1 MRCTH
6 TILSHKSAIHRQIT
20 ILLTNFKYAKTWC
33 NIQKTQLRP
42 CFLFHSVFPWS
53 ITSVPSTACLQLQLK
68 NTQWTP
74 QSCAA
79 LSFCPTIVGF
89 SPCMWLLNSKY
100 SDSGLGLLHFYFLQ
114 MKWSMKCSPRGNH
127 LFGSIMVIV
136 FKVHLVR
143 NNITL

>member
-1 MRCTH
+1 MHCTH
-6 TILSHKSAIHRQIT
+6 TNFSHKSAIHRQIT
-20 ILLTNFKYAKTWC
+20 ILLTDFKCAKTWC

-79 LSFCPTIVGF
+79 LSFCPTVVTEKTFFSLYVVVKTVNILTVGWVCYAF
-89 SPCMWLLNSKY
+89 TFCRWRGAWSVLQGVIIS
-100 SDSGLGLLHFYFLQ
+100 LG
-114 MKWSMKCSPRGNH
+114 
-127 LFGSIMVIV
+127 V
-136 FKVHLVR
+136 
-143 NNITL
+143 